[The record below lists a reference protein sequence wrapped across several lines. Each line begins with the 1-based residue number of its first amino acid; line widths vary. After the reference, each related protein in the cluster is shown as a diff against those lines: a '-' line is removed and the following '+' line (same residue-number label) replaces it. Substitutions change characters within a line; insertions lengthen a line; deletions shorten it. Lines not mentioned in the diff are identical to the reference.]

1 MSQKSNAQRLI
12 ELFGGPA
19 KMAKATG
26 LDPAIISRLVS
37 HGPRGC
43 GGIVPVRYFDNIM
56 DAARKLKFPA
66 QAKLYM
72 EGLCPLCKQ
81 PVKAK

>member
-1 MSQKSNAQRLI
+1 MTTKSNAQRLI

-43 GGIVPVRYFDNIM
+43 GGIVPVRYFDDIM

-66 QAKLYM
+66 QAKLFL
-72 EGLCPLCKQ
+72 EGTCPTCGQSVRGK
-81 PVKAK
+81 